1 MQNQTVATLQAPNK
15 RSSLSSRSVRSS
27 GARNFKH
34 TRRPS
39 RAVRE
44 YSAGGVVFRN
54 GRKGVEFLLIEDLK
68 GRWSVPKGHV
78 EAGET
83 LEQTAL
89 REIGEET
96 GLKNTRIV
104 EKLDKVH
111 FFYRFEGRLI
121 FMTTFIFL
129 IEAIDPDEPIVVEK
143 SEGIVGAR
151 WFSASRAQQIL
162 EYKDLKNLM
171 ARSVD
176 ILKEQ
181 QPA

>member
-1 MQNQTVATLQAPNK
+1 VPTNV
-15 RSSLSSRSVRSS
+15 SLKDVRKP
-27 GARNFKH
+27 A
-34 TRRPS
+34 

-44 YSAGGVVFRN
+44 YSAGGVVFRIVD
-54 GRKGVEFLLIEDLK
+54 GKVEFLLIEDLK

-83 LEQTAL
+83 LEQTAV

-96 GLKNTRIV
+96 GLHNTRIL

-129 IEAIDPDEPIVVEK
+129 IEAIDPDEPVVVEE

-151 WFSASRAQQIL
+151 WFAAETAQQVL
-162 EYKDLKNLM
+162 EYKDLKGLM
-171 ARSVD
+171 ARSVA
-176 ILKEQ
+176 IIKERQ
-181 QPA
+181 LV